1 MSLHKWDFIRGV
13 RDEQTSIALEK
24 KRNRHQMR
32 SWLMMAYMHQ
42 IIKEVKRQFQQRK
55 DEIALHELK
64 CENQIRITKAYDK
77 MLQTRSVEYAQRM
90 RKQVRSCLM
99 FLVPAREEL
108 YAPPAADLMYR
119 FISNVTKTIE
129 LESKIKA
136 IQPLVA
142 KRQEAFR
149 TNILAKREKR
159 AFLNEIFAREAQIML
174 DFYTSKGKGKSPAAK
189 KYKALREKIKNI
201 H

>member
-1 MSLHKWDFIRGV
+1 M
-13 RDEQTSIALEK
+13 
-24 KRNRHQMR
+24 
-32 SWLMMAYMHQ
+32 
-42 IIKEVKRQFQQRK
+42 
-55 DEIALHELK
+55 
-64 CENQIRITKAYDK
+64 
-77 MLQTRSVEYAQRM
+77 
-90 RKQVRSCLM
+90 
-99 FLVPAREEL
+99 
-108 YAPPAADLMYR
+108 
-119 FISNVTKTIE
+119 
-129 LESKIKA
+129 
-136 IQPLVA
+136 A